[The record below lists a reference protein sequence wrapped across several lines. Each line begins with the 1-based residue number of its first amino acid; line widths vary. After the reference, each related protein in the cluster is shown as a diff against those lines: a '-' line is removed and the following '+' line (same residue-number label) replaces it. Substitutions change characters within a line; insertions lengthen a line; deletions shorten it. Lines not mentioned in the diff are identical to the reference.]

1 MLSRCIACRTPA
13 SMMALA
19 AFALSVPV
27 VARAHWLSDAQMQSL
42 VPDNQPSVDAVF
54 PVFSTA
60 ALAFAFSMDSLL
72 NVTKR
77 WDDATG

>member
-1 MLSRCIACRTPA
+1 
-13 SMMALA
+13 MMALA

-27 VARAHWLSDAQMQSL
+27 VARAHWLSDAPTQSL

-54 PVFSTA
+54 PVSSNA
-60 ALAFAFSMDSLL
+60 ALAFAFSMDSSL

-77 WDDATG
+77 WDDATGQARRRRHWRS